1 MKNLFSR
8 REVFSIRKFSMGVA
22 SVMIA
27 ASLMVPSQANVQL
40 LKAKENIEVQA
51 NKDIN
56 IRVLERDGGAVIELG
71 ATKDLTDVDV
81 NVMLN
86 GNRVVAYHIASIKAG
101 QKIEK
106 KVTKEQL
113 ETIKKLISNGQKT
126 LPNTAIVEKSVSQ
139 TINIAGNSLR
149 VDVKYHVEDNS
160 VPEVKQ
166 EKKEVKPTPE
176 VKPEQPKPE
185 IKPEQPKPEVQPEKP
200 VETPSTPKPEVKP
213 EQPKPEVKPEQ
224 PKPEVKPEQLKP
236 EEKPEQPKPELKPE
250 QPKPELKPEQP
261 KPEVKPEQSKPEV
274 KPEQPKPEVRPEQ
287 PKPEVKPEQPKSE
300 VKPEQPKPEV
310 KPEQP
315 KPEVKPEQPKPEV
328 KPEQPKPE
336 VKPEQPKPEVKPE
349 QPNKQN
355 KPEEKEENKVVKFED
370 ANLKRILL
378 KKLKDYKGVDEE
390 DDGLAG
396 EYNIKI
402 KDKNYRKDKNDT
414 EIYEK
419 DMEQL
424 ESFAIRGFD
433 EETFESF
440 VGDQQIKSIVG
451 LEKAVNL
458 KQLTISGNPDDSRGA
473 LRNISPL
480 RGLKNL
486 ELLRLSHNDIIDI
499 SPIEG
504 LTNLKHLFLSHNQI
518 KNIDAVKNL
527 TNLESL
533 DFARN
538 IGEERISDISAI
550 ANLTKLKLLGLS
562 DANIPDISVLKNLVN
577 LETFMANDSKIEN
590 ISVLNNAKNLK
601 ILYLDKNKITDVSVV
616 KDLVELTE
624 LYLRNNNI
632 SEIDFS
638 KLTKLSDVNV
648 EGNKISDYS
657 SLEKLTSLKY
667 VNLSKQHVDLNREY
681 TLDSNSVEMDMPIIG
696 LKSHAKEGTIK
707 VTSDNDK
714 VKASYDEKTNKVIL
728 SVTDEVMK
736 EFANKK
742 LSVNLK
748 VLYVDKEDYKSEET
762 NIDVNNIKLNIK
774 EKIVEP
780 KKLVVDGIVVTNK
793 NKPVLTK
800 LTFAFINKKNE
811 NEVIQKDTNLGMI
824 GGVELTKDEVYTVTL
839 NDNKKY
845 QMDEIDV
852 VAREEE
858 GYTVLFNAKTN
869 EIIQNIEV
877 KEVKKEEIP
886 KENDIETLD
895 GITAKVIDST
905 GKAIKDAPFRLYEFD
920 GLIPNIVRQART
932 GEDGTLTLMS
942 NQLKPNKKY
951 ELRIEKRDTA
961 FNRENVIF
969 NTDDDGDIVS
979 IDNKIITADSTGI
992 IEFKEE
998 RKNDNEIK
1006 TVKTYYKVVDGNGNP
1021 VENVELSVNGIRT
1034 KITTLKNA
1042 RSNKDGIVELD
1053 VEAKVNGVDY
1063 IVNVSKNDQ
1072 FNWEFK
1078 PDSVNLN
1085 VSENGVI
1092 TYSDSEGKYTLTD
1105 YNGTKIPVF
1114 VVKRVDLNY
1123 LKTDLREKIKE
1134 AEAELEKTPNKE
1146 LTDIVNSAKEELA
1159 KSETLPIY
1167 VKGYIGNLTTA
1178 LEKIKKSRVDE
1189 KPLKKGTIPEML
1201 VRNGKTPEL
1210 NEVTVEF
1217 INKNNPKDKVVAT
1230 SENGMLSN
1238 VQLTVGEEYIIKVK
1252 GQGDE
1257 VLPNNLVLKEEEGE
1271 FIPYKVGTDEFYDS
1285 IDLDEL
1291 KKEEI
1296 IKEDLSKIRDEL
1308 EKLTNRE
1315 LRTEK
1320 GYVANEGNQ
1329 TANNAWINARTEAEK
1344 ILRNPNAT
1352 KEQLETAISNLTEK
1366 INDALVGSEKTKVKK
1381 LIVSSNK
1388 DNEDKLKLRA
1398 ELNRA
1403 KTIEEV
1409 NAVAEKV
1416 GGKVTPPRENN
1427 TETKPEG
1434 SNPGTASE
1442 KPGGNNPGTTSEK
1455 PGESNPGTTPEK
1467 PKTEDGNIVAVK
1479 EAIAQNKLPGK
1490 GGLLLLDVEVKNTD
1504 VNKVGLV
1511 AYRDGVKTDNVTIDK
1526 FLTES
1531 TNKVS
1536 YTITVPKNET
1546 DKEIKYKFVA
1556 TVDGVETNKYL
1567 EKTQDA
1573 FVEEAKISNYSLEN
1587 EVLQGGGEGRL
1598 VLKGNNLTTSNVKI
1612 RVFDAD
1618 SIEENTPLTN
1628 SIVYEKS
1635 NNNLVAKINFP
1646 ENNTNTSKSY
1656 KVKIYQNG
1664 KEVNI
1669 TTLEGRDRRDK
1680 PTFTVVGKGQ
1690 DSSKPVLSNL
1700 TITSYRTSGTGAV
1713 NDGVEKTETTVAS
1726 NQVSK
1731 KTEVHLYGANLNEV
1745 KTKVKI
1751 VDQNGVEWPIEGAES
1766 DLVKMV
1772 LAGKSGVNNGI
1783 LGNGTFQIAEIILP
1797 GNLKEN
1803 MKFTYTFAVDGTNF
1817 DTTHKVHA
1825 IVEKTGGQV
1834 DPAVKTITLKYQD
1847 ETGKKIAED
1856 KVLKA
1861 YSHFPV
1867 SVGKVDVAGYTFVKV
1882 KDISALNDR
1891 IGEKTEI
1898 TYVYKNSNSDS
1909 MTTEK
1914 PKVEDSNNGTQ
1925 PAVNEDVKKLKE
1937 QLQNLV
1943 AKDLR
1948 TESNY
1953 KMSGTGEEIA
1963 WLNLRK
1969 KANEV
1974 LSKADS
1980 DRNELEI
1987 RINKLSAA
1995 IKTLEE
2001 ANAQKNSNSTEV
2013 TPPNNNAA
2021 STTEELEKVRKEAK
2035 SMVLNSEFIQDKTKY
2050 FKRIKEATTVEVLKV
2065 LISEIDNLNNNGGK
2079 ETTEEEN
2086 IPESTDQLKSKLQKL
2101 VDNDLIK
2108 NEKFS
2113 QVTPELQSE
2122 YKKARALANK
2132 LLNNDASKEE
2142 LKEQI
2147 KVLETVIKKIV
2158 G

>member
-27 ASLMVPSQANVQL
+27 ASLMVSSQANVQL
-40 LKAKENIEVQA
+40 LKAKENIVVQA

-86 GNRVVAYHIASIKAG
+86 GNRVASYHIESIKAG

-126 LPNTAIVEKSVSQ
+126 LPNTAIVEKSISQ
-139 TINIAGNSLR
+139 IINIAGNSLR

-160 VPEVKQ
+160 VS
-166 EKKEVKPTPE
+166 EVKPKPE
-176 VKPEQPKPE
+176 VKPEQPKPAE
-185 IKPEQPKPEVQPEKP
+185 KPEQPKPEVKPEKP
-200 VETPSTPKPEVKP
+200 KPAEKL

-236 EEKPEQPKPELKPE
+236 
-250 QPKPELKPEQP
+250 
-261 KPEVKPEQSKPEV
+261 
-274 KPEQPKPEVRPEQ
+274 
-287 PKPEVKPEQPKSE
+287 E

-336 VKPEQPKPEVKPE
+336 VKPEQPKPVPGE
-349 QPNKQN
+349 QPGNTSEST
-355 KPEEKEENKVVKFED
+355 KPKGQENSDKDEEVIIND
-370 ANLKRILL
+370 PIL
-378 KKLKDYKGVDEE
+378 KKLINKNLSSERAD
-390 DDGLAG
+390 
-396 EYNIKI
+396 NQKI
-402 KDKNYRKDKNDT
+402 TKK
-414 EIYEK
+414 E
-419 DMEQL
+419 L
-424 ESFAIRGFD
+424 ESLKELSLKD
-433 EETFESF
+433 EKGKNILTTTSLKDTPEFKFIETH
-440 VGDQQIKSIVG
+440 GIKNLLG
-451 LEKAVNL
+451 LENAVNL
-458 KQLTISGNPDDSRGA
+458 EKLDLNENEISDLSPIAKLNKLTKLSLIRNRISD
-473 LRNISPL
+473 LHPL
-480 RGLKNL
+480 SELKNL
-486 ELLRLSHNDIIDI
+486 EYLDLYANKIEDI
-499 SPIEG
+499 SPLAK
-504 LTNLKHLFLSHNQI
+504 LTNLKHLDLHNNNDQTGDPVHPTISGGI
-518 KNIDAVKNL
+518 KDISVVKNL
-527 TNLESL
+527 TKLEMLSL
-533 DFARN
+533 GSN
-538 IGEERISDISAI
+538 NISDITPI
-550 ANLTKLKLLGLS
+550 
-562 DANIPDISVLKNLVN
+562 KNL
-577 LETFMANDSKIEN
+577 SN
-590 ISVLNNAKNLK
+590 I
-601 ILYLDKNKITDVSVV
+601 
-616 KDLVELTE
+616 KDLVLG
-624 LYLRNNNI
+624 
-632 SEIDFS
+632 
-638 KLTKLSDVNV
+638 
-648 EGNKISDYS
+648 GNHISDYS
-657 SLEKLTSLKY
+657 GLEQYIADRVAKQQEGEGSVSFAGQRINYDKTVDVSKSNVSIDSPFKGINELGEKLAKVFESDEP
-667 VNLSKQHVDLNREY
+667 VNLFSEVTTNVDGVSATYNPETSKFDFTFTEEFLNK
-681 TLDSNSVEMDMPIIG
+681 NQGKVVPI
-696 LKSHAKEGTIK
+696 
-707 VTSDNDK
+707 
-714 VKASYDEKTNKVIL
+714 
-728 SVTDEVMK
+728 
-736 EFANKK
+736 
-742 LSVNLK
+742 NLK
-748 VLYVDKEDYKSEET
+748 VGVGDYAWNVK
-762 NIDVNNIKLNIK
+762 NIKLNIK

-877 KEVKKEEIP
+877 KEVEKEETP

-979 IDNKIITADSTGI
+979 IDNKIITANSTGI

-1006 TVKTYYKVVDGNGNP
+1006 TVKSYYKVVDENGNP

-1123 LKTDLREKIKE
+1123 LKTDLRGKIKE

-1146 LTDIVNSAKEELA
+1146 LTDIVTSAKEELA

-1189 KPLKKGTIPEML
+1189 KPLKKGVIPEML

-1296 IKEDLSKIRDEL
+1296 TKEDLSKTRAEL

-1344 ILRNPNAT
+1344 VLKNSNAT

-1366 INDALVGSEKTKVKK
+1366 TNDALVGSGKTKVKK
-1381 LIVSSNK
+1381 LIVFSNK

-1427 TETKPEG
+1427 TETKQEG

-1442 KPGGNNPGTTSEK
+1442 KPE
-1455 PGESNPGTTPEK
+1455 ESKPGTTPEK
-1467 PKTEDGNIVAVK
+1467 LVTEDGNIVAVK

-1546 DKEIKYKFVA
+1546 SKEVIYKFVA

-1567 EKTQDA
+1567 EKIQDA

-1618 SIEENTPLTN
+1618 SIEENTTLTN
-1628 SIVYEKS
+1628 SVVYEKR
-1635 NNNLVAKINFP
+1635 NNNLVAKINFL

-1766 DLVKMV
+1766 DLIKMV

-1914 PKVEDSNNGTQ
+1914 PKVEDLNNGTQ
-1925 PAVNEDVKKLKE
+1925 PEVNEDVKKLKE

-1953 KMSGTGEEIA
+1953 KMSGTGEETA
-1963 WLNLRK
+1963 WLNSRK
-1969 KANEV
+1969 NAEKALAKIDVE
-1974 LSKADS
+1974 KI
-1980 DRNELEI
+1980 ELEL
-1987 RINKLSAA
+1987 RIKKLTNA
-1995 IKTLEE
+1995 IETLRV

-2013 TPPNNNAA
+2013 TPPNNNTA
-2021 STTEELEKVRKEAK
+2021 STIEELEKVRKEAK
-2035 SMVLNSEFIQDKTKY
+2035 SKVLNSEFIQDKNKY
-2050 FKRIKEATTVEVLKV
+2050 IKRIKEATTVEVLRV
-2065 LISEIDNLNNNGGK
+2065 LISEIDNLNNNEGK

-2086 IPESTDQLKSKLQKL
+2086 ILESTDQLKSKLQKL
-2101 VDNDLIK
+2101 VDNDLRK

-2113 QVTPELQSE
+2113 QVTPELQIE

-2132 LLNNDASKEE
+2132 LLNNDALKEE

-2147 KVLETVIKKIV
+2147 KVLETVIKKIT

>member
-1 MKNLFSR
+1 MKNIFGKK
-8 REVFSIRKFSMGVA
+8 EVFSIRKLSMGAA

-27 ASLMVPSQANVQL
+27 ASLLVSPQTNLHV
-40 LKAKENIEVQA
+40 LKAKENIEVQV
-51 NKDIN
+51 NKDIKVSIIEKN
-56 IRVLERDGGAVIELG
+56 GGAEVELT
-71 ATKDLTDVDV
+71 ATKDLTDVDI
-81 NVMLN
+81 NVILN
-86 GNRVVAYHIASIKAG
+86 GTRVTSYHIASIKAG
-101 QKIEK
+101 EKIQKE
-106 KVTKEQL
+106 VTKDQL
-113 ETIKKLISNGQKT
+113 EAIKHLIANGQKT
-126 LPNTAIVEKSVSQ
+126 LPNTAVVEKNVSQ
-139 TINIAGNSLR
+139 TINIAGNNLR
-149 VDVKYHVEDNS
+149 VDVKYHVEEELIS
-160 VPEVKQ
+160 
-166 EKKEVKPTPE
+166 
-176 VKPEQPKPE
+176 VKPEQPKP
-185 IKPEQPKPEVQPEKP
+185 
-200 VETPSTPKPEVKP
+200 
-213 EQPKPEVKPEQ
+213 
-224 PKPEVKPEQLKP
+224 
-236 EEKPEQPKPELKPE
+236 
-250 QPKPELKPEQP
+250 
-261 KPEVKPEQSKPEV
+261 
-274 KPEQPKPEVRPEQ
+274 
-287 PKPEVKPEQPKSE
+287 E

-349 QPNKQN
+349 QP
-355 KPEEKEENKVVKFED
+355 KPEVKPEQPKPEVKPEQPKPEKTNEQNEPGKKEENKVVKFED

-396 EYNIKI
+396 EFNIKI
-402 KDKNYRKDKNDT
+402 KDKSYRKDKNDT

-458 KQLTISGNPDDSRGA
+458 KQLTVSGNPDDSKGA
-473 LRNISPL
+473 LRDISPL
-480 RGLKNL
+480 KGLKNL

-562 DANIPDISVLKNLVN
+562 DANIPDISVLRNLVN
-577 LETFMANDSKIEN
+577 LETFMANDSRIED
-590 ISVLNNAKNLK
+590 ISVLKNAKNLK

-648 EGNKISDYS
+648 QGNKISDYS
-657 SLEKLTSLKY
+657 SLEKLTALKY
-667 VNLSKQHVDLNREY
+667 VNLSKQNVDLNREY
-681 TLDSNSVEMDMPIIG
+681 ILDSNSVEMDMPIVG

-714 VKASYDEKTNKVIL
+714 VKANYDEKTNKVTL
-728 SVTDEVMK
+728 SVTDDVMK

-762 NIDVNNIKLNIK
+762 NIDVNNIKLNVK
-774 EKIVEP
+774 S
-780 KKLVVDGIVVTNK
+780 
-793 NKPVLTK
+793 
-800 LTFAFINKKNE
+800 
-811 NEVIQKDTNLGMI
+811 
-824 GGVELTKDEVYTVTL
+824 
-839 NDNKKY
+839 
-845 QMDEIDV
+845 
-852 VAREEE
+852 VA
-858 GYTVLFNAKTN
+858 
-869 EIIQNIEV
+869 
-877 KEVKKEEIP
+877 
-886 KENDIETLD
+886 
-895 GITAKVIDST
+895 S
-905 GKAIKDAPFRLYEFD
+905 
-920 GLIPNIVRQART
+920 
-932 GEDGTLTLMS
+932 
-942 NQLKPNKKY
+942 
-951 ELRIEKRDTA
+951 
-961 FNRENVIF
+961 
-969 NTDDDGDIVS
+969 
-979 IDNKIITADSTGI
+979 
-992 IEFKEE
+992 
-998 RKNDNEIK
+998 
-1006 TVKTYYKVVDGNGNP
+1006 
-1021 VENVELSVNGIRT
+1021 
-1034 KITTLKNA
+1034 
-1042 RSNKDGIVELD
+1042 SNKSL
-1053 VEAKVNGVDY
+1053 
-1063 IVNVSKNDQ
+1063 
-1072 FNWEFK
+1072 
-1078 PDSVNLN
+1078 
-1085 VSENGVI
+1085 
-1092 TYSDSEGKYTLTD
+1092 
-1105 YNGTKIPVF
+1105 
-1114 VVKRVDLNY
+1114 
-1123 LKTDLREKIKE
+1123 
-1134 AEAELEKTPNKE
+1134 
-1146 LTDIVNSAKEELA
+1146 
-1159 KSETLPIY
+1159 
-1167 VKGYIGNLTTA
+1167 
-1178 LEKIKKSRVDE
+1178 
-1189 KPLKKGTIPEML
+1189 
-1201 VRNGKTPEL
+1201 
-1210 NEVTVEF
+1210 
-1217 INKNNPKDKVVAT
+1217 
-1230 SENGMLSN
+1230 
-1238 VQLTVGEEYIIKVK
+1238 
-1252 GQGDE
+1252 
-1257 VLPNNLVLKEEEGE
+1257 
-1271 FIPYKVGTDEFYDS
+1271 
-1285 IDLDEL
+1285 
-1291 KKEEI
+1291 
-1296 IKEDLSKIRDEL
+1296 RDEL
-1308 EKLTNRE
+1308 EKLTSRE

-1320 GYVANEGNQ
+1320 GYIANEGNQ
-1329 TANNAWINARTEAEK
+1329 PANNAWIDARTEAEK
-1344 ILRNPNAT
+1344 VLKNPNAT
-1352 KEQLETAISNLTEK
+1352 KEQLKAAISNLTEK
-1366 INDALVGSEKTKVKK
+1366 TKATIVGSEKTKVKK

-1409 NAVAEKV
+1409 RAITEKV
-1416 GGKVTPPRENN
+1416 GGKVTPPSGNN
-1427 TETKPEG
+1427 TETKPEK
-1434 SNPGTASE
+1434 T
-1442 KPGGNNPGTTSEK
+1442 
-1455 PGESNPGTTPEK
+1455 GESNTVKTPEK
-1467 PKTEDGNIVAVK
+1467 PKTEDGNIVAIK
-1479 EAIAQNKLPGK
+1479 EAIVTKNLSGK
-1490 GGLLLLDVEVKNTD
+1490 GGLLLFDVEVKNTD

-1511 AYRDGVKTDNVTIDK
+1511 AYRDGVKIENVTIDK

-1546 DKEIKYKFVA
+1546 DKDVKYKFVA
-1556 TVDGVETNKYL
+1556 PVDGAETNKYL
-1567 EKTQDA
+1567 EKTQEA

-1587 EVLQGGGEGRL
+1587 EVLQGGGEGSL
-1598 VLKGNNLTTSNVKI
+1598 VLKGSNLTTSNVKI
-1612 RVFDAD
+1612 RVFNAD

-1628 SIVYEKS
+1628 SVVYEKR
-1635 NNNLVAKINFP
+1635 NNDLVAKINFP
-1646 ENNTNTSKSY
+1646 ENNTNISKSY

-1690 DSSKPVLSNL
+1690 DTSKPVLSNL

-1766 DLVKMV
+1766 DLIKMV

-1834 DPAVKTITLKYQD
+1834 DLVVKTITLKYQD

-1856 KVLKA
+1856 RVLKA

-1867 SVGKVDVAGYTFVKV
+1867 SVGKADLTGYTFVKV
-1882 KDISALNDR
+1882 KDISVLNDR

-1898 TYVYKNSNSDS
+1898 TYVYKNSNGDS

-1914 PKVEDSNNGTQ
+1914 PKVQDSNNGTQ
-1925 PAVNEDVKKLKE
+1925 PEVNEDVKKLKE

-1953 KMSGTGEEIA
+1953 KMQGTGEETA
-1963 WLNLRK
+1963 WLNSRK
-1969 KANEV
+1969 NAEKTLTKVDVE
-1974 LSKADS
+1974 KT
-1980 DRNELEI
+1980 ELEL
-1987 RINKLSAA
+1987 RIKKLTNA
-1995 IKTLEE
+1995 IETLKV
-2001 ANAQKNSNSTEV
+2001 ANAQKNSNSPEV
-2013 TPPNNNAA
+2013 IPPNNNAA
-2021 STTEELEKVRKEAK
+2021 STTEELKLAKEEAK
-2035 SMVLNSEFIQDKTKY
+2035 SKVLNSEFIQDKTKY
-2050 FKRIKEATTVEVLKV
+2050 FKRIKEATTVEVLKA
-2065 LISEIDNLNNNGGK
+2065 LISEIDKLNSNEGK
-2079 ETTEEEN
+2079 ESTVEEN
-2086 IPESTDQLKSKLQKL
+2086 ITESAEQLKAKLQTL
-2101 VDNDLIK
+2101 VDNNLLR
-2108 NEKFS
+2108 NEKYAQAS
-2113 QVTPELQSE
+2113 PDLKKE
-2122 YKKARALANK
+2122 YRQARALATK
-2132 LLNNDASKEE
+2132 LLNEDATKEQ

-2147 KVLETVIKKIV
+2147 TVLETVTKKIL

>member
-1 MKNLFSR
+1 MKNIFGKK
-8 REVFSIRKFSMGVA
+8 EVFSIRKLSMGAA

-27 ASLMVPSQANVQL
+27 ASLLVSPQTNLHV
-40 LKAKENIEVQA
+40 LKAKENIEVQV
-51 NKDIN
+51 NKEIKVSIIEKN
-56 IRVLERDGGAVIELG
+56 GGAEVELT
-71 ATKDLTDVDV
+71 ATKDLTDVDI

-86 GNRVVAYHIASIKAG
+86 GTRVTSYHIASIKAG
-101 QKIEK
+101 EKIQKE
-106 KVTKEQL
+106 VTKDQL
-113 ETIKKLISNGQKT
+113 EAIKQLIANGQKT
-126 LPNTAIVEKSVSQ
+126 LPNTAVVEKNVSQ
-139 TINIAGNSLR
+139 TINIAGNNLR
-149 VDVKYHVEDNS
+149 VDVKYHVEEELIS
-160 VPEVKQ
+160 
-166 EKKEVKPTPE
+166 
-176 VKPEQPKPE
+176 
-185 IKPEQPKPEVQPEKP
+185 
-200 VETPSTPKPEVKP
+200 VKP

-224 PKPEVKPEQLKP
+224 PKPGVKPGQPEVKPG
-236 EEKPEQPKPELKPE
+236 QPKPEE
-250 QPKPELKPEQP
+250 
-261 KPEVKPEQSKPEV
+261 
-274 KPEQPKPEVRPEQ
+274 
-287 PKPEVKPEQPKSE
+287 
-300 VKPEQPKPEV
+300 KPEQPKPEV

-336 VKPEQPKPEVKPE
+336 VKPEQPKPEQPKPE
-349 QPNKQN
+349 KTNEQN
-355 KPEEKEENKVVKFED
+355 EPGKKEENKVVKFED

-396 EYNIKI
+396 EFNIKI
-402 KDKNYRKDKNDT
+402 KDKSYRKDKNDT

-473 LRNISPL
+473 LRDISPL

-499 SPIEG
+499 SPVEG

-562 DANIPDISVLKNLVN
+562 DANIPDISVLRNLVN
-577 LETFMANDSKIEN
+577 LETFMANDSRIED
-590 ISVLNNAKNLK
+590 ISVLKNARNLK

-648 EGNKISDYS
+648 QGNKISDYS
-657 SLEKLTSLKY
+657 SLEKLTALKY
-667 VNLSKQHVDLNREY
+667 VNLSKQNVDLNREY
-681 TLDSNSVEMDMPIIG
+681 ILDSNSVEMDMPIVG

-714 VKASYDEKTNKVIL
+714 VKANYDEKTNKVTL
-728 SVTDEVMK
+728 SVTDDVMK

-762 NIDVNNIKLNIK
+762 DIDVNNIKLNVK
-774 EKIVEP
+774 S
-780 KKLVVDGIVVTNK
+780 
-793 NKPVLTK
+793 
-800 LTFAFINKKNE
+800 
-811 NEVIQKDTNLGMI
+811 
-824 GGVELTKDEVYTVTL
+824 
-839 NDNKKY
+839 
-845 QMDEIDV
+845 
-852 VAREEE
+852 VA
-858 GYTVLFNAKTN
+858 
-869 EIIQNIEV
+869 
-877 KEVKKEEIP
+877 
-886 KENDIETLD
+886 
-895 GITAKVIDST
+895 S
-905 GKAIKDAPFRLYEFD
+905 
-920 GLIPNIVRQART
+920 
-932 GEDGTLTLMS
+932 
-942 NQLKPNKKY
+942 
-951 ELRIEKRDTA
+951 
-961 FNRENVIF
+961 
-969 NTDDDGDIVS
+969 
-979 IDNKIITADSTGI
+979 
-992 IEFKEE
+992 
-998 RKNDNEIK
+998 
-1006 TVKTYYKVVDGNGNP
+1006 
-1021 VENVELSVNGIRT
+1021 
-1034 KITTLKNA
+1034 
-1042 RSNKDGIVELD
+1042 SNKSL
-1053 VEAKVNGVDY
+1053 
-1063 IVNVSKNDQ
+1063 
-1072 FNWEFK
+1072 
-1078 PDSVNLN
+1078 
-1085 VSENGVI
+1085 
-1092 TYSDSEGKYTLTD
+1092 
-1105 YNGTKIPVF
+1105 
-1114 VVKRVDLNY
+1114 
-1123 LKTDLREKIKE
+1123 
-1134 AEAELEKTPNKE
+1134 
-1146 LTDIVNSAKEELA
+1146 
-1159 KSETLPIY
+1159 
-1167 VKGYIGNLTTA
+1167 
-1178 LEKIKKSRVDE
+1178 
-1189 KPLKKGTIPEML
+1189 
-1201 VRNGKTPEL
+1201 
-1210 NEVTVEF
+1210 
-1217 INKNNPKDKVVAT
+1217 
-1230 SENGMLSN
+1230 
-1238 VQLTVGEEYIIKVK
+1238 
-1252 GQGDE
+1252 
-1257 VLPNNLVLKEEEGE
+1257 
-1271 FIPYKVGTDEFYDS
+1271 
-1285 IDLDEL
+1285 
-1291 KKEEI
+1291 
-1296 IKEDLSKIRDEL
+1296 RDEL
-1308 EKLTNRE
+1308 EKLTSRE

-1320 GYVANEGNQ
+1320 GYIANEGNQ
-1329 TANNAWINARTEAEK
+1329 PANNAWIDARTEAEK
-1344 ILRNPNAT
+1344 VLKNPNAT
-1352 KEQLETAISNLTEK
+1352 KEQLKAAISNLTEK
-1366 INDALVGSEKTKVKK
+1366 TKATIVGSEKTKVKK

-1409 NAVAEKV
+1409 RAIAEKV
-1416 GGKVTPPRENN
+1416 GGKVTPPSENN
-1427 TETKPEG
+1427 TETKPDKPEE
-1434 SNPGTASE
+1434 SNLGTAL
-1442 KPGGNNPGTTSEK
+1442 EK

-1467 PKTEDGNIVAVK
+1467 PKTEDGNIVAIK
-1479 EAIAQNKLPGK
+1479 EAIVQNKLPGK
-1490 GGLLLLDVEVKNTD
+1490 GGLLLLDVEVKNAD

-1511 AYRDGVKTDNVTIDK
+1511 AYRDGKKVDNVTIDK

-1536 YTITVPKNET
+1536 YTITVPKNES
-1546 DKEIKYKFVA
+1546 DKVAKYKFVA
-1556 TVDGVETNKYL
+1556 AIDGIETDKSI
-1567 EKTQDA
+1567 EKTQEA

-1587 EVLQGGGEGRL
+1587 EVLQGGGEGSL
-1598 VLKGNNLTTSNVKI
+1598 VLKGSNLTTSNVKI
-1612 RVFDAD
+1612 RVFNAD

-1628 SIVYEKS
+1628 SVVYEKR
-1635 NNNLVAKINFP
+1635 NNDLVAKINFP
-1646 ENNTNTSKSY
+1646 ENNTNISKSY

-1690 DSSKPVLSNL
+1690 DTSKPVLSNL

-1766 DLVKMV
+1766 DLIKMV

-1834 DPAVKTITLKYQD
+1834 DLVVKTITLKYQD

-1867 SVGKVDVAGYTFVKV
+1867 SVGKADLTGYTFVKV
-1882 KDISALNDR
+1882 KDISVLNDR

-1898 TYVYKNSNSDS
+1898 TYVYKNSNGDS

-1914 PKVEDSNNGTQ
+1914 PKVQDSNNGTQ
-1925 PAVNEDVKKLKE
+1925 PEVNEDVKKLKE

-1953 KMSGTGEEIA
+1953 KMQGTGEETA
-1963 WLNLRK
+1963 WLNSRK
-1969 KANEV
+1969 NAEKTLTKVDVE
-1974 LSKADS
+1974 KT
-1980 DRNELEI
+1980 ELEL
-1987 RINKLSAA
+1987 RIKKLTNA
-1995 IKTLEE
+1995 IETLKV
-2001 ANAQKNSNSTEV
+2001 ANAQKNSNSPEV
-2013 TPPNNNAA
+2013 IPPNNNAA
-2021 STTEELEKVRKEAK
+2021 STTEELKLAKEEAK
-2035 SMVLNSEFIQDKTKY
+2035 SKVLNSEFIQDKTKY
-2050 FKRIKEATTVEVLKV
+2050 FKRIKEATTVEVLKA
-2065 LISEIDNLNNNGGK
+2065 LISEIDKLNSNEGK
-2079 ETTEEEN
+2079 ESTVEEN
-2086 IPESTDQLKSKLQKL
+2086 ITESAEQLKAKLQTL
-2101 VDNDLIK
+2101 VDNNLLR
-2108 NEKFS
+2108 NEKYAQAS
-2113 QVTPELQSE
+2113 PDLKKE
-2122 YKKARALANK
+2122 YRQARALATK
-2132 LLNNDASKEE
+2132 LLNEDATKEQ

-2147 KVLETVIKKIV
+2147 TVLETVTKKIL

>member
-1 MKNLFSR
+1 MKNIFGKK
-8 REVFSIRKFSMGVA
+8 EVFSIRKLSMGAA

-27 ASLMVPSQANVQL
+27 ASLLVSTQTNLHV
-40 LKAKENIEVQA
+40 LKAKENIEVQV
-51 NKDIN
+51 NKEIKVSIIEKN
-56 IRVLERDGGAVIELG
+56 GGAEVELT
-71 ATKDLTDVDV
+71 ATKDLIDVDI

-86 GNRVVAYHIASIKAG
+86 GTRVTSYHIASIKAG
-101 QKIEK
+101 EKIQKE
-106 KVTKEQL
+106 VTKDQL
-113 ETIKKLISNGQKT
+113 EAIKQLIANGQKT
-126 LPNTAIVEKSVSQ
+126 LPNTAVVEKNVSQ
-139 TINIAGNSLR
+139 TINIAGNNLR
-149 VDVKYHVEDNS
+149 VDVKYHVEEELIS
-160 VPEVKQ
+160 
-166 EKKEVKPTPE
+166 VKPEQPKPE
-176 VKPEQPKPE
+176 VKPEQPKPGVKPGQPEVKPEQPKPEEKPGHPEVTPNKPE
-185 IKPEQPKPEVQPEKP
+185 IKPEQPKPEEKP
-200 VETPSTPKPEVKP
+200 EQPKPEEKPEQPKPEEKPGHPEVTPNKPEVKP

-224 PKPEVKPEQLKP
+224 PKPEKTNE
-236 EEKPEQPKPELKPE
+236 
-250 QPKPELKPEQP
+250 
-261 KPEVKPEQSKPEV
+261 
-274 KPEQPKPEVRPEQ
+274 
-287 PKPEVKPEQPKSE
+287 
-300 VKPEQPKPEV
+300 
-310 KPEQP
+310 
-315 KPEVKPEQPKPEV
+315 
-328 KPEQPKPE
+328 
-336 VKPEQPKPEVKPE
+336 
-349 QPNKQN
+349 QN
-355 KPEEKEENKVVKFED
+355 KPEKKEENKVVKFED

-396 EYNIKI
+396 EFNIKI
-402 KDKNYRKDKNDT
+402 KDKSYRKDKNDT

-458 KQLTISGNPDDSRGA
+458 KQLTISGNPDDSKGA
-473 LRNISPL
+473 LRDISPL
-480 RGLKNL
+480 KGLKNL

-499 SPIEG
+499 SPVEG

-577 LETFMANDSKIEN
+577 LETFMANDSKIED
-590 ISVLNNAKNLK
+590 ISVLKNARNLK

-648 EGNKISDYS
+648 QGNKISDYS
-657 SLEKLTSLKY
+657 SLEKLTALKY
-667 VNLSKQHVDLNREY
+667 VNLSKQNVDLNREY
-681 TLDSNSVEMDMPIIG
+681 ILDSNSVEMDMPIVG

-714 VKASYDEKTNKVIL
+714 VKANYDEKTNKVTL
-728 SVTDEVMK
+728 SVTDDVMK

-762 NIDVNNIKLNIK
+762 DIDVNNIKLNVK
-774 EKIVEP
+774 S
-780 KKLVVDGIVVTNK
+780 
-793 NKPVLTK
+793 
-800 LTFAFINKKNE
+800 
-811 NEVIQKDTNLGMI
+811 
-824 GGVELTKDEVYTVTL
+824 
-839 NDNKKY
+839 
-845 QMDEIDV
+845 
-852 VAREEE
+852 VA
-858 GYTVLFNAKTN
+858 
-869 EIIQNIEV
+869 
-877 KEVKKEEIP
+877 
-886 KENDIETLD
+886 
-895 GITAKVIDST
+895 S
-905 GKAIKDAPFRLYEFD
+905 
-920 GLIPNIVRQART
+920 
-932 GEDGTLTLMS
+932 
-942 NQLKPNKKY
+942 
-951 ELRIEKRDTA
+951 
-961 FNRENVIF
+961 
-969 NTDDDGDIVS
+969 
-979 IDNKIITADSTGI
+979 
-992 IEFKEE
+992 
-998 RKNDNEIK
+998 
-1006 TVKTYYKVVDGNGNP
+1006 
-1021 VENVELSVNGIRT
+1021 
-1034 KITTLKNA
+1034 
-1042 RSNKDGIVELD
+1042 SNKSL
-1053 VEAKVNGVDY
+1053 
-1063 IVNVSKNDQ
+1063 
-1072 FNWEFK
+1072 
-1078 PDSVNLN
+1078 
-1085 VSENGVI
+1085 
-1092 TYSDSEGKYTLTD
+1092 
-1105 YNGTKIPVF
+1105 
-1114 VVKRVDLNY
+1114 
-1123 LKTDLREKIKE
+1123 
-1134 AEAELEKTPNKE
+1134 
-1146 LTDIVNSAKEELA
+1146 
-1159 KSETLPIY
+1159 
-1167 VKGYIGNLTTA
+1167 
-1178 LEKIKKSRVDE
+1178 
-1189 KPLKKGTIPEML
+1189 
-1201 VRNGKTPEL
+1201 
-1210 NEVTVEF
+1210 
-1217 INKNNPKDKVVAT
+1217 
-1230 SENGMLSN
+1230 
-1238 VQLTVGEEYIIKVK
+1238 
-1252 GQGDE
+1252 
-1257 VLPNNLVLKEEEGE
+1257 
-1271 FIPYKVGTDEFYDS
+1271 
-1285 IDLDEL
+1285 
-1291 KKEEI
+1291 
-1296 IKEDLSKIRDEL
+1296 RDEL
-1308 EKLTNRE
+1308 EKLTSRE

-1320 GYVANEGNQ
+1320 GYIANEGNQ
-1329 TANNAWINARTEAEK
+1329 PANNAWIDARTEAEK
-1344 ILRNPNAT
+1344 VLKNPNAT
-1352 KEQLETAISNLTEK
+1352 KEQLKAAISNLTEK
-1366 INDALVGSEKTKVKK
+1366 TKATIVGSEKTKVKK

-1409 NAVAEKV
+1409 RAIAEKV
-1416 GGKVTPPRENN
+1416 GGKVTPPSENN
-1427 TETKPEG
+1427 TETKPDKPEG
-1434 SNPGTASE
+1434 SNLGTAL
-1442 KPGGNNPGTTSEK
+1442 EK

-1467 PKTEDGNIVAVK
+1467 PKTEDGNIVAIK
-1479 EAIAQNKLPGK
+1479 EAIVTKNLSGK
-1490 GGLLLLDVEVKNTD
+1490 GGLLLFDVEVKNTD

-1511 AYRDGVKTDNVTIDK
+1511 AYRDGVKTENVTIDK

-1546 DKEIKYKFVA
+1546 DKEVKYKFVA

-1567 EKTQDA
+1567 EKTQEA

-1587 EVLQGGGEGRL
+1587 EVLQGGGEGSL
-1598 VLKGNNLTTSNVKI
+1598 VLKGSNLTTSNVKI
-1612 RVFDAD
+1612 RVFNAD

-1628 SIVYEKS
+1628 SVVYEKR
-1635 NNNLVAKINFP
+1635 NNDLVAKINFP
-1646 ENNTNTSKSY
+1646 ENNTNISKSY

-1690 DSSKPVLSNL
+1690 DISKPVLSNL

-1766 DLVKMV
+1766 DLIKMV

-1797 GNLKEN
+1797 GNLREN

-1834 DPAVKTITLKYQD
+1834 DLVVKTITLKYQD

-1867 SVGKVDVAGYTFVKV
+1867 SVGKADLTGYTFVKV
-1882 KDISALNDR
+1882 KDISVLNDR

-1898 TYVYKNSNSDS
+1898 TYVYKNSNGDS

-1914 PKVEDSNNGTQ
+1914 PKVQDSNNGTQ
-1925 PAVNEDVKKLKE
+1925 PEVNEDVKKLKE

-1953 KMSGTGEEIA
+1953 KMQGTGEETA
-1963 WLNLRK
+1963 WLNSRK
-1969 KANEV
+1969 NAEKTLTKVDVE
-1974 LSKADS
+1974 KT
-1980 DRNELEI
+1980 ELEL
-1987 RINKLSAA
+1987 RIKKLTNA
-1995 IKTLEE
+1995 IETLKV
-2001 ANAQKNSNSTEV
+2001 ANAQKNSNSPEV
-2013 TPPNNNAA
+2013 IPPNNN
-2021 STTEELEKVRKEAK
+2021 STSMTEELEEVKKEAK
-2035 SMVLNSEFIQDKTKY
+2035 SKVLNSEFIQDKTKY
-2050 FKRIKEATTVEVLKV
+2050 FKRIKEATTVEILKA
-2065 LISEIDNLNNNGGK
+2065 LISEIDNLNNKEGK
-2079 ETTEEEN
+2079 ETTQEGN
-2086 IPESTDQLKSKLQKL
+2086 ITESAEQLKAKLQTL
-2101 VDNDLIK
+2101 VDNNLLR
-2108 NEKFS
+2108 NEKYAQAS
-2113 QVTPELQSE
+2113 QDLKKE
-2122 YKKARALANK
+2122 YRQARALATK
-2132 LLNNDASKEE
+2132 LLNEDATKEQ

-2147 KVLETVIKKIV
+2147 TVLETVTKKIL

>member
-1 MKNLFSR
+1 MKNIFGKK
-8 REVFSIRKFSMGVA
+8 EVFSIRKLSMGAA

-27 ASLMVPSQANVQL
+27 SSLLVSPQTNLHV
-40 LKAKENIEVQA
+40 LKAKENIEVQV
-51 NKDIN
+51 NKEIKVSIIEKN
-56 IRVLERDGGAVIELG
+56 GGAEVELT
-71 ATKDLTDVDV
+71 ATKDLIDVDI

-86 GNRVVAYHIASIKAG
+86 GTRVTSYHIASIKAG
-101 QKIEK
+101 EKIQKE
-106 KVTKEQL
+106 VTKDQL
-113 ETIKKLISNGQKT
+113 EAIKQLIANGKKT
-126 LPNTAIVEKSVSQ
+126 LPNTAVVEKNVSQ
-139 TINIAGNSLR
+139 AINIDGNNLR
-149 VDVKYHVEDNS
+149 VDVKYHVE
-160 VPEVKQ
+160 
-166 EKKEVKPTPE
+166 
-176 VKPEQPKPE
+176 
-185 IKPEQPKPEVQPEKP
+185 
-200 VETPSTPKPEVKP
+200 
-213 EQPKPEVKPEQ
+213 
-224 PKPEVKPEQLKP
+224 
-236 EEKPEQPKPELKPE
+236 EELI
-250 QPKPELKPEQP
+250 
-261 KPEVKPEQSKPEV
+261 S
-274 KPEQPKPEVRPEQ
+274 
-287 PKPEVKPEQPKSE
+287 

-315 KPEVKPEQPKPEV
+315 KPEVKPEQPKPE
-328 KPEQPKPE
+328 KTNEQNEPGK
-336 VKPEQPKPEVKPE
+336 
-349 QPNKQN
+349 
-355 KPEEKEENKVVKFED
+355 KEENKVVKFED

-396 EYNIKI
+396 EFNIKI
-402 KDKNYRKDKNDT
+402 KDKSYRKDKNDT

-473 LRNISPL
+473 LRDISPL

-499 SPIEG
+499 SPVEG

-562 DANIPDISVLKNLVN
+562 DTNIPDISVLRNLVN
-577 LETFMANDSKIEN
+577 LETFMANDSRIED
-590 ISVLNNAKNLK
+590 ISVLKNAKNLK

-648 EGNKISDYS
+648 QGNKISDYS
-657 SLEKLTSLKY
+657 SLEKLTALKY
-667 VNLSKQHVDLNREY
+667 VNLSKQNVDLNREY
-681 TLDSNSVEMDMPIIG
+681 TLDSNSVEMDMPIVG

-714 VKASYDEKTNKVIL
+714 VKANYDEKTNKVTL
-728 SVTDEVMK
+728 SVTDDVMK

-762 NIDVNNIKLNIK
+762 NIDVNNIKLNVK
-774 EKIVEP
+774 S
-780 KKLVVDGIVVTNK
+780 
-793 NKPVLTK
+793 
-800 LTFAFINKKNE
+800 
-811 NEVIQKDTNLGMI
+811 
-824 GGVELTKDEVYTVTL
+824 
-839 NDNKKY
+839 
-845 QMDEIDV
+845 
-852 VAREEE
+852 VA
-858 GYTVLFNAKTN
+858 
-869 EIIQNIEV
+869 
-877 KEVKKEEIP
+877 
-886 KENDIETLD
+886 
-895 GITAKVIDST
+895 S
-905 GKAIKDAPFRLYEFD
+905 
-920 GLIPNIVRQART
+920 
-932 GEDGTLTLMS
+932 
-942 NQLKPNKKY
+942 
-951 ELRIEKRDTA
+951 
-961 FNRENVIF
+961 
-969 NTDDDGDIVS
+969 
-979 IDNKIITADSTGI
+979 
-992 IEFKEE
+992 
-998 RKNDNEIK
+998 
-1006 TVKTYYKVVDGNGNP
+1006 
-1021 VENVELSVNGIRT
+1021 
-1034 KITTLKNA
+1034 
-1042 RSNKDGIVELD
+1042 SNKSL
-1053 VEAKVNGVDY
+1053 
-1063 IVNVSKNDQ
+1063 
-1072 FNWEFK
+1072 
-1078 PDSVNLN
+1078 
-1085 VSENGVI
+1085 
-1092 TYSDSEGKYTLTD
+1092 
-1105 YNGTKIPVF
+1105 
-1114 VVKRVDLNY
+1114 
-1123 LKTDLREKIKE
+1123 
-1134 AEAELEKTPNKE
+1134 
-1146 LTDIVNSAKEELA
+1146 
-1159 KSETLPIY
+1159 
-1167 VKGYIGNLTTA
+1167 
-1178 LEKIKKSRVDE
+1178 
-1189 KPLKKGTIPEML
+1189 
-1201 VRNGKTPEL
+1201 
-1210 NEVTVEF
+1210 
-1217 INKNNPKDKVVAT
+1217 
-1230 SENGMLSN
+1230 
-1238 VQLTVGEEYIIKVK
+1238 
-1252 GQGDE
+1252 
-1257 VLPNNLVLKEEEGE
+1257 
-1271 FIPYKVGTDEFYDS
+1271 
-1285 IDLDEL
+1285 
-1291 KKEEI
+1291 
-1296 IKEDLSKIRDEL
+1296 RDEL
-1308 EKLTNRE
+1308 EKLTSRE

-1320 GYVANEGNQ
+1320 GYIANEGNQ
-1329 TANNAWINARTEAEK
+1329 PANNAWIDARTEAEK
-1344 ILRNPNAT
+1344 VLKNPNAT
-1352 KEQLETAISNLTEK
+1352 KEQLKAAISNLTEK
-1366 INDALVGSEKTKVKK
+1366 TKATIVGSEKTKVKK

-1409 NAVAEKV
+1409 RAIAEKV
-1416 GGKVTPPRENN
+1416 GGKVTPPSENN
-1427 TETKPEG
+1427 TETKPDKPEG
-1434 SNPGTASE
+1434 SNLGTAL
-1442 KPGGNNPGTTSEK
+1442 EK

-1467 PKTEDGNIVAVK
+1467 PKTEDGNIVTIK
-1479 EAIAQNKLPGK
+1479 EAIVTKNLSGK
-1490 GGLLLLDVEVKNTD
+1490 GGLLLFDVEVKNTD

-1511 AYRDGVKTDNVTIDK
+1511 AYRDGVKTEKVTIDK

-1546 DKEIKYKFVA
+1546 DKEVKYKFVA
-1556 TVDGVETNKYL
+1556 TVDGAETNKYL
-1567 EKTQDA
+1567 EKTQEA

-1587 EVLQGGGEGRL
+1587 EVLQGGGEGSL
-1598 VLKGNNLTTSNVKI
+1598 VLKGSNLTTSNVKI
-1612 RVFDAD
+1612 RVFNAD

-1628 SIVYEKS
+1628 SVVYEKR
-1635 NNNLVAKINFP
+1635 NNDLVAKINFP
-1646 ENNTNTSKSY
+1646 ENNTNISKSY

-1690 DSSKPVLSNL
+1690 DTSKPVLSNL

-1766 DLVKMV
+1766 DLIKMV

-1834 DPAVKTITLKYQD
+1834 DLVVKTITLKYQD

-1856 KVLKA
+1856 RVLKA

-1867 SVGKVDVAGYTFVKV
+1867 SVGKADLTGYTFVKV
-1882 KDISALNDR
+1882 KDISVLNDR

-1898 TYVYKNSNSDS
+1898 TYVYKNSNGDS

-1914 PKVEDSNNGTQ
+1914 PKVQDSNNGTQ
-1925 PAVNEDVKKLKE
+1925 PEVNEDVKKLKE

-1953 KMSGTGEEIA
+1953 KMQGTGEETA
-1963 WLNLRK
+1963 WLNSRK
-1969 KANEV
+1969 NAEKTLTKVDVE
-1974 LSKADS
+1974 KT
-1980 DRNELEI
+1980 ELEL
-1987 RINKLSAA
+1987 RIKKLTNA
-1995 IKTLEE
+1995 IETLKV
-2001 ANAQKNSNSTEV
+2001 ANAQKNSNSPEII
-2013 TPPNNNAA
+2013 PPNNN
-2021 STTEELEKVRKEAK
+2021 STSMTEELEEVKKEAK
-2035 SMVLNSEFIQDKTKY
+2035 SKVLNSEFIQDKTKY
-2050 FKRIKEATTVEVLKV
+2050 FERIKEATTVEVLKA
-2065 LISEIDNLNNNGGK
+2065 LISEIDKLNSNEGK
-2079 ETTEEEN
+2079 ESTVEEN
-2086 IPESTDQLKSKLQKL
+2086 ITESAEQLKAKLQTL
-2101 VDNDLIK
+2101 VDNNLLR
-2108 NEKFS
+2108 NEKYAQAS
-2113 QVTPELQSE
+2113 PDLKKE
-2122 YKKARALANK
+2122 YRQARALATK
-2132 LLNNDASKEE
+2132 LLNEDATKEQ

-2147 KVLETVIKKIV
+2147 TVLETVTKKIL

>member
-8 REVFSIRKFSMGVA
+8 KEVFSIRKFSMGIA

-27 ASLMVPSQANVQL
+27 SSLVVSSQANIQL

-51 NKDIN
+51 NKEIN
-56 IRVLERDGGAVIELG
+56 MRVLERDGGAVIELT
-71 ATKDLTDVDV
+71 ATKDLKDVDV

-86 GNRVVAYHIASIKAG
+86 GNRVASYHIASLKAG

-126 LPNTAIVEKSVSQ
+126 LPNTAIVERSVSQ

-160 VPEVKQ
+160 VL
-166 EKKEVKPTPE
+166 EVKP
-176 VKPEQPKPE
+176 
-185 IKPEQPKPEVQPEKP
+185 
-200 VETPSTPKPEVKP
+200 
-213 EQPKPEVKPEQ
+213 
-224 PKPEVKPEQLKP
+224 
-236 EEKPEQPKPELKPE
+236 
-250 QPKPELKPEQP
+250 
-261 KPEVKPEQSKPEV
+261 
-274 KPEQPKPEVRPEQ
+274 
-287 PKPEVKPEQPKSE
+287 E

-349 QPNKQN
+349 QP
-355 KPEEKEENKVVKFED
+355 KPEVKPEQPKPEVKPEQPKPEVKPAPEKPVEPKEEKPKPEVQPEKPVETPNTPKPEVKPAPE
-370 ANLKRILL
+370 KP
-378 KKLKDYKGVDEE
+378 VEE
-390 DDGLAG
+390 DDVETLDGITAKVTDTTGKILSNVPFRLYEYDGSIPNLVKQSKTG
-396 EYNIKI
+396 EDGTLTYMSNQLKPNKVYELRIENTDSTFNRESVVFQTDEDSDVVSIDNKKI
-402 KDKNYRKDKNDT
+402 T
-414 EIYEK
+414 P
-419 DMEQL
+419 
-424 ESFAIRGFD
+424 
-433 EETFESF
+433 ETT
-440 VGDQQIKSIVG
+440 G
-451 LEKAVNL
+451 
-458 KQLTISGNPDDSRGA
+458 
-473 LRNISPL
+473 
-480 RGLKNL
+480 
-486 ELLRLSHNDIIDI
+486 II
-499 SPIEG
+499 E
-504 LTNLKHLFLSHNQI
+504 F
-518 KNIDAVKNL
+518 
-527 TNLESL
+527 
-533 DFARN
+533 R
-538 IGEERISDISAI
+538 EER
-550 ANLTKLKLLGLS
+550 
-562 DANIPDISVLKNLVN
+562 KNVT
-577 LETFMANDSKIEN
+577 E
-590 ISVLNNAKNLK
+590 
-601 ILYLDKNKITDVSVV
+601 DK
-616 KDLVELTE
+616 
-624 LYLRNNNI
+624 
-632 SEIDFS
+632 
-638 KLTKLSDVNV
+638 
-648 EGNKISDYS
+648 
-657 SLEKLTSLKY
+657 
-667 VNLSKQHVDLNREY
+667 
-681 TLDSNSVEMDMPIIG
+681 
-696 LKSHAKEGTIK
+696 
-707 VTSDNDK
+707 
-714 VKASYDEKTNKVIL
+714 
-728 SVTDEVMK
+728 
-736 EFANKK
+736 
-742 LSVNLK
+742 
-748 VLYVDKEDYKSEET
+748 
-762 NIDVNNIKLNIK
+762 
-774 EKIVEP
+774 P
-780 KKLVVDGIVVTNK
+780 KKLEVDGIVVTNK

-824 GGVELTKDEVYTVTL
+824 SGVELTKDEVYTVTL
-839 NDNKKY
+839 NDNEKY

-877 KEVKKEEIP
+877 KEVEKEETP

-895 GITAKVIDST
+895 GITAKVIDSK

-979 IDNKIITADSTGI
+979 IDNKIITANSTGI

-1006 TVKTYYKVVDGNGNP
+1006 TVKSYYKVVDENGNP

-1063 IVNVSKNDQ
+1063 IVNISKNDQ

-1146 LTDIVNSAKEELA
+1146 LTDIVTSAKEELA

-1189 KPLKKGTIPEML
+1189 KPLKKGVIPEML

-1257 VLPNNLVLKEEEGE
+1257 VLSNNLVLKEEEGE

-1296 IKEDLSKIRDEL
+1296 TKEDLSKTRAEL

-1344 ILRNPNAT
+1344 VLKNPNAT

-1366 INDALVGSEKTKVKK
+1366 TNDALVGSEKTKVKK

-1442 KPGGNNPGTTSEK
+1442 KPE
-1455 PGESNPGTTPEK
+1455 ESKPGTTPEK
-1467 PKTEDGNIVAVK
+1467 LVTEDGNIVAVK

-1546 DKEIKYKFVA
+1546 SKEVIYKFVA

-1567 EKTQDA
+1567 EKTQEA

-1587 EVLQGGGEGRL
+1587 EVLQGGGEGSL

-1612 RVFDAD
+1612 RVFNAD
-1618 SIEENTPLTN
+1618 SIEENTTLTN
-1628 SIVYEKS
+1628 SVVYEKR
-1635 NNNLVAKINFP
+1635 NNDLVARINFP

-1669 TTLEGRDRRDK
+1669 TTLDGRDRRDK
-1680 PTFTVVGKGQ
+1680 PTFTVVGKNQ

-1713 NDGVEKTETTVAS
+1713 NDGIEKTETTVAS

-1766 DLVKMV
+1766 DLIKMV

-1914 PKVEDSNNGTQ
+1914 PKVEDLNNGTQ
-1925 PAVNEDVKKLKE
+1925 PEVNEDVKKLKE
-1937 QLQNLV
+1937 QLQDLV
-1943 AKDLR
+1943 ATDLR

-1953 KMSGTGEEIA
+1953 KMQGTGEETA
-1963 WLNLRK
+1963 WLNSRK

-1974 LSKADS
+1974 LSKADA
-1980 DRNELEI
+1980 DKNELEI

-2001 ANAQKNSNSTEV
+2001 ANAQKNSNSIEV
-2013 TPPNNNAA
+2013 NPPNNNVA

-2035 SMVLNSEFIQDKTKY
+2035 SKVLNSEFIQDKNKY
-2050 FKRIKEATTVEVLKV
+2050 IKRIKEATTVDVLKAM
-2065 LISEIDNLNNNGGK
+2065 ISEIDNLNNNEGK

-2086 IPESTDQLKSKLQKL
+2086 ILESTDQLKSKLQKL
-2101 VDNDLIK
+2101 VDNDLRK
-2108 NEKFS
+2108 NEQFS

-2147 KVLETVIKKIV
+2147 KVLETVIKKIT

>member
-1 MKNLFSR
+1 MKNIFGKK
-8 REVFSIRKFSMGVA
+8 EVFSIRKFSMGAV

-27 ASLMVPSQANVQL
+27 ASLLVTPQTELHV

-51 NKDIN
+51 NKDVN
-56 IRVLERDGGAVIELG
+56 ISIIERNGEAVIELT
-71 ATKDLTDVDV
+71 ATKDLTDIDV

-86 GNRVVAYHIASIKAG
+86 GNRVASYHIASLKAG
-101 QKIEK
+101 EKIEK
-106 KVTKEQL
+106 KVTKDQL
-113 ETIKKLISNGQKT
+113 EVIKKLIAIGQKT
-126 LPNTAIVEKSVSQ
+126 LPNTAVVEKNVSQ
-139 TINIAGNSLR
+139 TINIDGNNLR
-149 VDVKYHVEDNS
+149 VDVKYHVEEELIS
-160 VPEVKQ
+160 
-166 EKKEVKPTPE
+166 

-185 IKPEQPKPEVQPEKP
+185 Q
-200 VETPSTPKPEVKP
+200 SKPEVKP

-224 PKPEVKPEQLKP
+224 PKPEM
-236 EEKPEQPKPELKPE
+236 KPEQP
-250 QPKPELKPEQP
+250 
-261 KPEVKPEQSKPEV
+261 
-274 KPEQPKPEVRPEQ
+274 
-287 PKPEVKPEQPKSE
+287 
-300 VKPEQPKPEV
+300 KPEQPKPEV

-315 KPEVKPEQPKPEV
+315 KPEVKPEQPKPE
-328 KPEQPKPE
+328 KTNEQNEPGK
-336 VKPEQPKPEVKPE
+336 
-349 QPNKQN
+349 
-355 KPEEKEENKVVKFED
+355 KEENKVVKFED

-396 EYNIKI
+396 EFNIKI
-402 KDKNYRKDKNDT
+402 KDKSYRKDKNDT

-458 KQLTISGNPDDSRGA
+458 KQLTISGNPDDSKGA
-473 LRNISPL
+473 LRDISPL

-499 SPIEG
+499 SPVEG

-577 LETFMANDSKIEN
+577 LEIFMANDSKIED
-590 ISVLNNAKNLK
+590 ISVLKNAKNLK

-648 EGNKISDYS
+648 QGNKISDYS
-657 SLEKLTSLKY
+657 SLEKLTALKY
-667 VNLSKQHVDLNREY
+667 VNLSKQNVDLNREY
-681 TLDSNSVEMDMPIIG
+681 TLDSNSVEMDMPIVG

-714 VKASYDEKTNKVIL
+714 VKVSYDEKTNKVIL
-728 SVTDEVMK
+728 SVTDNVMK

-762 NIDVNNIKLNIK
+762 NIDVNNIKLNVK
-774 EKIVEP
+774 EKVSES
-780 KKLVVDGIVVTNK
+780 KKLGIDGIVVTNK
-793 NKPVLTK
+793 NKPVLPK

-824 GGVELTKDEVYTVTL
+824 SGVELTKDEVYTVTL
-839 NDNKKY
+839 NDNEKY

-852 VAREEE
+852 VARENEE

-877 KEVKKEEIP
+877 KEVE
-886 KENDIETLD
+886 KENIPEEDDAETLD
-895 GITAKVIDST
+895 GITAKVMDTT
-905 GKAIKDAPFRLYEFD
+905 GKILSNVPFRLYEYD
-920 GLIPNIVRQART
+920 GSIPNLIKQSKT

-942 NQLKPNKKY
+942 NQLRPNKKY
-951 ELRIEKRDTA
+951 ELRIEKRDSA

-1006 TVKTYYKVVDGNGNP
+1006 TVKSYYKVVDENGNP

-1053 VEAKVNGVDY
+1053 LEKKVNGVDY

-1092 TYSDSEGKYTLTD
+1092 TYSDANEKYTLTD

-1114 VVKRVDLNY
+1114 VVKKIDLNY
-1123 LKTDLREKIKE
+1123 LKTDLKEKIKE
-1134 AEAELEKTPNKE
+1134 AEVELGKAPSKE

-1159 KSETLPIY
+1159 KPETLPIY
-1167 VKGYIGNLTTA
+1167 VKGYIDNITTA
-1178 LEKIKKSRVDE
+1178 LNKIKESKIDKKTV
-1189 KPLKKGTIPEML
+1189 KKGEIPEIL
-1201 VRNGKTPEL
+1201 VRNGREPEL
-1210 NEVTVEF
+1210 REITFEFVNKQDSTDKVEVT
-1217 INKNNPKDKVVAT
+1217 
-1230 SENGMLSN
+1230 SSNGSLTN
-1238 VQLTVGEEYIIKVK
+1238 IELTVGAEYIIKVK
-1252 GQGDE
+1252 GKDNQ
-1257 VLPNNLVLKEEEGE
+1257 VLPGSLEIKEEDGN
-1271 FIPYKVGTDEFYDS
+1271 FVPYKVGTDEFYDT
-1285 IDLDEL
+1285 IDLSEL
-1291 KKEEI
+1291 KKKEAP
-1296 IKEDLSKIRDEL
+1296 KEDLSKIRGEL
-1308 EKLTNRE
+1308 EKLVSRE

-1329 TANNAWINARTEAEK
+1329 PANNAWIDAKIEAEK
-1344 ILRNPNAT
+1344 VLKNSNAT
-1352 KEQLETAISNLTEK
+1352 KEQLEAAISNLTEK
-1366 INDALVGSEKTKVKK
+1366 TNAAIVGSEKTKVKK

-1416 GGKVTPPRENN
+1416 GGKVTPPSGNN
-1427 TETKPEG
+1427 TETKPEKPEG
-1434 SNPGTASE
+1434 SNPGTA
-1442 KPGGNNPGTTSEK
+1442 SEK

-1467 PKTEDGNIVAVK
+1467 PKTEDGNIVAIK
-1479 EAIAQNKLPGK
+1479 EAIVTKNLQGK

-1511 AYRDGVKTDNVTIDK
+1511 AYRDGVKTENVTIDK

-1536 YTITVPKNET
+1536 YTITVPKNEINK
-1546 DKEIKYKFVA
+1546 DVKYKFVV
-1556 TVDGVETNKYL
+1556 TVDGAETNKYL
-1567 EKTQDA
+1567 EKTQET

-1587 EVLQGGGEGRL
+1587 EVLQGGGEGSL

-1612 RVFDAD
+1612 RVFNAD
-1618 SIEENTPLTN
+1618 SIEENTTLTN
-1628 SIVYEKS
+1628 NVVYEKR
-1635 NNNLVAKINFP
+1635 NNDLVARINFP

-1680 PTFTVVGKGQ
+1680 PTFTVVGKDQ
-1690 DSSKPVLSNL
+1690 DSTKPVLSNL

-1766 DLVKMV
+1766 DLIKMV

-1834 DPAVKTITLKYQD
+1834 DPVVKTITLKYQD

-1867 SVGKVDVAGYTFVKV
+1867 SVGKADLTGYTFVKL

-1898 TYVYKNSNSDS
+1898 TYVYKNSNGDS
-1909 MTTEK
+1909 MTAEK

-1925 PAVNEDVKKLKE
+1925 PVINEDVKKLKE

-1953 KMSGTGEEIA
+1953 RMQGTGEETA
-1963 WLNLRK
+1963 WLNSRNNAEK
-1969 KANEV
+1969 V
-1974 LSKADS
+1974 LSKTGADK
-1980 DRNELEI
+1980 NELEI

-2001 ANAQKNSNSTEV
+2001 ANTQKNSSSAEV
-2013 TPPNNNAA
+2013 TPSNNN
-2021 STTEELEKVRKEAK
+2021 STSMTEELEEVKKEAK
-2035 SMVLNSEFIQDKTKY
+2035 SRVLNSEFIQDKNKY
-2050 FKRIKEATTVEVLKV
+2050 IKRIKEATTVEALRA
-2065 LISEIDNLNNNGGK
+2065 LISEIDNLNNNEGK
-2079 ETTEEEN
+2079 ESATEEN
-2086 IPESTDQLKSKLQKL
+2086 IAESVEQLKSKLQKL
-2101 VDNDLIK
+2101 VDNDLRK

-2113 QVTPELQSE
+2113 QATSELQSE

-2132 LLNNDASKEE
+2132 LLNNNASKEE

-2147 KVLETVIKKIV
+2147 LKLETAAKKIL

>member
-1 MKNLFSR
+1 MKNIFGKK
-8 REVFSIRKFSMGVA
+8 EVFSIRKLSMGAA

-27 ASLMVPSQANVQL
+27 ASLLVSPQTNLHV
-40 LKAKENIEVQA
+40 LKAKENIEVQV
-51 NKDIN
+51 NKEIKVSIIEKN
-56 IRVLERDGGAVIELG
+56 GGAEVELT
-71 ATKDLTDVDV
+71 ATKDLTDVDI

-86 GNRVVAYHIASIKAG
+86 GTRVTSYHIASIKAG
-101 QKIEK
+101 EKIQKE
-106 KVTKEQL
+106 VTKDQL
-113 ETIKKLISNGQKT
+113 EAIKQLIANGKKT
-126 LPNTAIVEKSVSQ
+126 LPNTAVVEKNVSQ
-139 TINIAGNSLR
+139 AINIDGNNLR
-149 VDVKYHVEDNS
+149 VDVKYHVE
-160 VPEVKQ
+160 
-166 EKKEVKPTPE
+166 
-176 VKPEQPKPE
+176 
-185 IKPEQPKPEVQPEKP
+185 
-200 VETPSTPKPEVKP
+200 
-213 EQPKPEVKPEQ
+213 
-224 PKPEVKPEQLKP
+224 
-236 EEKPEQPKPELKPE
+236 EELI
-250 QPKPELKPEQP
+250 
-261 KPEVKPEQSKPEV
+261 S
-274 KPEQPKPEVRPEQ
+274 
-287 PKPEVKPEQPKSE
+287 

-349 QPNKQN
+349 QP
-355 KPEEKEENKVVKFED
+355 KPEQPKPEVKPEQPKPEVKPEQPKPEVKPEQPKSEVKPEQPKPEVKPEQPKPEKTNEQNEPGKKEENKVVKFED

-396 EYNIKI
+396 EFNIKI
-402 KDKNYRKDKNDT
+402 KDKSYRKDKNDT

-473 LRNISPL
+473 LRDISPL

-499 SPIEG
+499 SPVEG

-562 DANIPDISVLKNLVN
+562 DTNIPDISVLRNLVN
-577 LETFMANDSKIEN
+577 LETFMANDSRIED
-590 ISVLNNAKNLK
+590 ISVLKNAKNLK

-648 EGNKISDYS
+648 QGNKISDYS
-657 SLEKLTSLKY
+657 SLEKLTALKY
-667 VNLSKQHVDLNREY
+667 VNLSKQNVDLNREY
-681 TLDSNSVEMDMPIIG
+681 ILDSNSVEMDMPIVG

-714 VKASYDEKTNKVIL
+714 VKANYDEKTNKVTL
-728 SVTDEVMK
+728 SVTDDVMK

-762 NIDVNNIKLNIK
+762 NIDVNNIKLNVK
-774 EKIVEP
+774 S
-780 KKLVVDGIVVTNK
+780 
-793 NKPVLTK
+793 
-800 LTFAFINKKNE
+800 
-811 NEVIQKDTNLGMI
+811 
-824 GGVELTKDEVYTVTL
+824 
-839 NDNKKY
+839 
-845 QMDEIDV
+845 
-852 VAREEE
+852 VA
-858 GYTVLFNAKTN
+858 
-869 EIIQNIEV
+869 
-877 KEVKKEEIP
+877 
-886 KENDIETLD
+886 
-895 GITAKVIDST
+895 S
-905 GKAIKDAPFRLYEFD
+905 
-920 GLIPNIVRQART
+920 
-932 GEDGTLTLMS
+932 
-942 NQLKPNKKY
+942 
-951 ELRIEKRDTA
+951 
-961 FNRENVIF
+961 
-969 NTDDDGDIVS
+969 
-979 IDNKIITADSTGI
+979 
-992 IEFKEE
+992 
-998 RKNDNEIK
+998 
-1006 TVKTYYKVVDGNGNP
+1006 
-1021 VENVELSVNGIRT
+1021 
-1034 KITTLKNA
+1034 
-1042 RSNKDGIVELD
+1042 SNKSL
-1053 VEAKVNGVDY
+1053 
-1063 IVNVSKNDQ
+1063 
-1072 FNWEFK
+1072 
-1078 PDSVNLN
+1078 
-1085 VSENGVI
+1085 
-1092 TYSDSEGKYTLTD
+1092 
-1105 YNGTKIPVF
+1105 
-1114 VVKRVDLNY
+1114 
-1123 LKTDLREKIKE
+1123 
-1134 AEAELEKTPNKE
+1134 
-1146 LTDIVNSAKEELA
+1146 
-1159 KSETLPIY
+1159 
-1167 VKGYIGNLTTA
+1167 
-1178 LEKIKKSRVDE
+1178 
-1189 KPLKKGTIPEML
+1189 
-1201 VRNGKTPEL
+1201 
-1210 NEVTVEF
+1210 
-1217 INKNNPKDKVVAT
+1217 
-1230 SENGMLSN
+1230 
-1238 VQLTVGEEYIIKVK
+1238 
-1252 GQGDE
+1252 
-1257 VLPNNLVLKEEEGE
+1257 
-1271 FIPYKVGTDEFYDS
+1271 
-1285 IDLDEL
+1285 
-1291 KKEEI
+1291 
-1296 IKEDLSKIRDEL
+1296 RDEL
-1308 EKLTNRE
+1308 EKLTSRE

-1320 GYVANEGNQ
+1320 GYIANEGNQ
-1329 TANNAWINARTEAEK
+1329 PANNAWIDARTEAEK
-1344 ILRNPNAT
+1344 VLKNPNAT
-1352 KEQLETAISNLTEK
+1352 KEQLKAAISNLTEK
-1366 INDALVGSEKTKVKK
+1366 TKAAIVGSEKTKVKK

-1409 NAVAEKV
+1409 RAIAEKV
-1416 GGKVTPPRENN
+1416 GGKVTPPSENN
-1427 TETKPEG
+1427 TETKPDKPEG
-1434 SNPGTASE
+1434 SNLGTAL
-1442 KPGGNNPGTTSEK
+1442 EK

-1467 PKTEDGNIVAVK
+1467 PKTEDGNIVTIK
-1479 EAIAQNKLPGK
+1479 EAIVTKNLSGK
-1490 GGLLLLDVEVKNTD
+1490 GGLLLFDVEVKNTD

-1511 AYRDGVKTDNVTIDK
+1511 AYRDGVKTEKVTIDK

-1546 DKEIKYKFVA
+1546 DKEVKYKFVA
-1556 TVDGVETNKYL
+1556 TVDGAETNKYL
-1567 EKTQDA
+1567 EKTQEA

-1587 EVLQGGGEGRL
+1587 EVLQGGGEGSL
-1598 VLKGNNLTTSNVKI
+1598 VLKGSNLTTSNVKI
-1612 RVFDAD
+1612 RVFNAD

-1628 SIVYEKS
+1628 SVVYEKR
-1635 NNNLVAKINFP
+1635 NNDLVAKINFP
-1646 ENNTNTSKSY
+1646 ENNTNISKSY

-1690 DSSKPVLSNL
+1690 DTSKPVLSNL

-1766 DLVKMV
+1766 DLIKMV
-1772 LAGKSGVNNGI
+1772 LTGKSGVNNGI

-1834 DPAVKTITLKYQD
+1834 DLVVKTITLKYQD

-1867 SVGKVDVAGYTFVKV
+1867 SVGKADLTGYTFVKV

-1898 TYVYKNSNSDS
+1898 TYVYKNSNGDS
-1909 MTTEK
+1909 MTIEK
-1914 PKVEDSNNGTQ
+1914 PKVQDSNNGTQ
-1925 PAVNEDVKKLKE
+1925 PEVNEDVKKLKE

-1953 KMSGTGEEIA
+1953 KMQGTGEETA
-1963 WLNLRK
+1963 WLNSRK
-1969 KANEV
+1969 NAEKTLTKVDVE
-1974 LSKADS
+1974 KT
-1980 DRNELEI
+1980 ELEL
-1987 RINKLSAA
+1987 RIKKLTNA
-1995 IKTLEE
+1995 IETLKV
-2001 ANAQKNSNSTEV
+2001 ANAQKNSNSPEV
-2013 TPPNNNAA
+2013 IPPNNNAA
-2021 STTEELEKVRKEAK
+2021 STTEELKLAKEEAK
-2035 SMVLNSEFIQDKTKY
+2035 SKVLNSEFIQDKTKY
-2050 FKRIKEATTVEVLKV
+2050 FKRIKEATTVEVLKA
-2065 LISEIDNLNNNGGK
+2065 LISEIDKLNSNEGK
-2079 ETTEEEN
+2079 ESTVEEN
-2086 IPESTDQLKSKLQKL
+2086 ITESAEQLKAKLQTL
-2101 VDNDLIK
+2101 VDNNLLR
-2108 NEKFS
+2108 NEKYAQASPDFKK
-2113 QVTPELQSE
+2113 E
-2122 YKKARALANK
+2122 YRQARALATK
-2132 LLNNDASKEE
+2132 LLNEDATKEQ

-2147 KVLETVIKKIV
+2147 TVLETVTKKIL

>member
-1 MKNLFSR
+1 MKNIFGKK
-8 REVFSIRKFSMGVA
+8 EVFSIRKLSMGAA

-27 ASLMVPSQANVQL
+27 ASLLVSPQTNLHV
-40 LKAKENIEVQA
+40 LKAKENIEVQV
-51 NKDIN
+51 NKEIKVSIIEKN
-56 IRVLERDGGAVIELG
+56 GGAEVELT
-71 ATKDLTDVDV
+71 ATKDLIDVDV

-86 GNRVVAYHIASIKAG
+86 GTRVTSYHIASIKAG
-101 QKIEK
+101 EKIQKE
-106 KVTKEQL
+106 VTKDQL
-113 ETIKKLISNGQKT
+113 EAIKHLIANGQKT
-126 LPNTAIVEKSVSQ
+126 LPNTAVVEKNVSQ
-139 TINIAGNSLR
+139 TINIAGNNLR
-149 VDVKYHVEDNS
+149 VDVKYHVEEELIS
-160 VPEVKQ
+160 VKPEQPKPEVKPEQ
-166 EKKEVKPTPE
+166 PKPGVKPGQPE

-185 IKPEQPKPEVQPEKP
+185 EKP
-200 VETPSTPKPEVKP
+200 APEEKPGHPEVKP

-224 PKPEVKPEQLKP
+224 PKPE
-236 EEKPEQPKPELKPE
+236 QP
-250 QPKPELKPEQP
+250 
-261 KPEVKPEQSKPEV
+261 KPEV
-274 KPEQPKPEVRPEQ
+274 KPEQPKPEQ
-287 PKPEVKPEQPKSE
+287 P
-300 VKPEQPKPEV
+300 KPEQPKPEV

-315 KPEVKPEQPKPEV
+315 KPEKTNEQNEPGK
-328 KPEQPKPE
+328 
-336 VKPEQPKPEVKPE
+336 
-349 QPNKQN
+349 
-355 KPEEKEENKVVKFED
+355 KEENKVVKFED

-396 EYNIKI
+396 EFNIKI
-402 KDKNYRKDKNDT
+402 KDKSYRKDKNDT

-458 KQLTISGNPDDSRGA
+458 KQLTISGNPDDSKGA
-473 LRNISPL
+473 LRDISPL
-480 RGLKNL
+480 KGLKNL

-499 SPIEG
+499 SPIKG

-577 LETFMANDSKIEN
+577 LETFMANDSRIED
-590 ISVLNNAKNLK
+590 ISVLKNAKNLK

-648 EGNKISDYS
+648 QGNKISDYS
-657 SLEKLTSLKY
+657 SLEKLTALKY
-667 VNLSKQHVDLNREY
+667 VNLSKQNVDLNREY
-681 TLDSNSVEMDMPIIG
+681 ILDSNSVEMDMPIVG

-707 VTSDNDK
+707 VTSENDK
-714 VKASYDEKTNKVIL
+714 VKANYDEKTNKVTL
-728 SVTDEVMK
+728 SVTDDVMR

-762 NIDVNNIKLNIK
+762 DIDVNNIKLNVK
-774 EKIVEP
+774 S
-780 KKLVVDGIVVTNK
+780 
-793 NKPVLTK
+793 
-800 LTFAFINKKNE
+800 
-811 NEVIQKDTNLGMI
+811 
-824 GGVELTKDEVYTVTL
+824 
-839 NDNKKY
+839 
-845 QMDEIDV
+845 
-852 VAREEE
+852 VA
-858 GYTVLFNAKTN
+858 
-869 EIIQNIEV
+869 
-877 KEVKKEEIP
+877 
-886 KENDIETLD
+886 
-895 GITAKVIDST
+895 S
-905 GKAIKDAPFRLYEFD
+905 
-920 GLIPNIVRQART
+920 
-932 GEDGTLTLMS
+932 
-942 NQLKPNKKY
+942 
-951 ELRIEKRDTA
+951 
-961 FNRENVIF
+961 
-969 NTDDDGDIVS
+969 
-979 IDNKIITADSTGI
+979 
-992 IEFKEE
+992 
-998 RKNDNEIK
+998 
-1006 TVKTYYKVVDGNGNP
+1006 
-1021 VENVELSVNGIRT
+1021 
-1034 KITTLKNA
+1034 
-1042 RSNKDGIVELD
+1042 SNKSL
-1053 VEAKVNGVDY
+1053 
-1063 IVNVSKNDQ
+1063 
-1072 FNWEFK
+1072 
-1078 PDSVNLN
+1078 
-1085 VSENGVI
+1085 
-1092 TYSDSEGKYTLTD
+1092 
-1105 YNGTKIPVF
+1105 
-1114 VVKRVDLNY
+1114 
-1123 LKTDLREKIKE
+1123 
-1134 AEAELEKTPNKE
+1134 
-1146 LTDIVNSAKEELA
+1146 
-1159 KSETLPIY
+1159 
-1167 VKGYIGNLTTA
+1167 
-1178 LEKIKKSRVDE
+1178 
-1189 KPLKKGTIPEML
+1189 
-1201 VRNGKTPEL
+1201 
-1210 NEVTVEF
+1210 
-1217 INKNNPKDKVVAT
+1217 
-1230 SENGMLSN
+1230 
-1238 VQLTVGEEYIIKVK
+1238 
-1252 GQGDE
+1252 
-1257 VLPNNLVLKEEEGE
+1257 
-1271 FIPYKVGTDEFYDS
+1271 
-1285 IDLDEL
+1285 
-1291 KKEEI
+1291 
-1296 IKEDLSKIRDEL
+1296 RDEL
-1308 EKLTNRE
+1308 EKLTSRE

-1320 GYVANEGNQ
+1320 GYIANEDNQ
-1329 TANNAWINARTEAEK
+1329 PANNAWIDARTEAEK
-1344 ILRNPNAT
+1344 VLKNPNTT
-1352 KEQLETAISNLTEK
+1352 KEQLKAAISNLTEK
-1366 INDALVGSEKTKVKK
+1366 TKATIVGSEKTKVKK

-1409 NAVAEKV
+1409 RAIAEKV
-1416 GGKVTPPRENN
+1416 GGKVTPPSENN
-1427 TETKPEG
+1427 TETKPDKPEG
-1434 SNPGTASE
+1434 RAL
-1442 KPGGNNPGTTSEK
+1442 EK

-1467 PKTEDGNIVAVK
+1467 PKTEDGNIVAIK
-1479 EAIAQNKLPGK
+1479 EAIVTKNLSGK
-1490 GGLLLLDVEVKNTD
+1490 GGLLLFDVEVKNTD

-1511 AYRDGVKTDNVTIDK
+1511 AYRDGVKTENVTIDK

-1546 DKEIKYKFVA
+1546 DKEVKYKFVA

-1567 EKTQDA
+1567 EKTQEA

-1598 VLKGNNLTTSNVKI
+1598 VLKGNNLTTNNVKI

-1618 SIEENTPLTN
+1618 SIEENTTLTN
-1628 SIVYEKS
+1628 KVVYEKR
-1635 NNNLVAKINFP
+1635 NNDLVARINFP

-1656 KVKIYQNG
+1656 KVKIYQND

-1669 TTLEGRDRRDK
+1669 TTLDGRDRRDK
-1680 PTFTVVGKGQ
+1680 PTFTVVGKDQ
-1690 DSSKPVLSNL
+1690 DSTKPVLSNL

-1713 NDGVEKTETTVAS
+1713 NDGIEKTETTVAS

-1766 DLVKMV
+1766 DLIKMV

-1834 DPAVKTITLKYQD
+1834 DPVVKTITLKYQD

-1861 YSHFPV
+1861 YSHFPI
-1867 SVGKVDVAGYTFVKV
+1867 SVGKVDLVGYTFVKV
-1882 KDISALNDR
+1882 KDESVLSSH

-1898 TYVYKNSNSDS
+1898 TYVYKNSNGDS
-1909 MTTEK
+1909 MTAEK

-1925 PAVNEDVKKLKE
+1925 PVVNEDVKKLKE

-1953 KMSGTGEEIA
+1953 KMQGTGEETA
-1963 WLNLRK
+1963 WLNSRNNAEK
-1969 KANEV
+1969 V
-1974 LSKADS
+1974 LSKAGADK
-1980 DRNELEI
+1980 NELEI

-2001 ANAQKNSNSTEV
+2001 ANAQKNSSSAEV
-2013 TPPNNNAA
+2013 TPSNNN
-2021 STTEELEKVRKEAK
+2021 STSMTEELKLVKEEAK
-2035 SMVLNSEFIQDKTKY
+2035 SKVLNSEFIQDKTKY
-2050 FKRIKEATTVEVLKV
+2050 FKRIKEATTVKALRA
-2065 LISEIDNLNNNGGK
+2065 LIAEIDNLNNNEGK
-2079 ETTEEEN
+2079 ESATEEN
-2086 IPESTDQLKSKLQKL
+2086 IAESVEQLKSKLQKL
-2101 VDNDLIK
+2101 VDNDLRK

-2113 QVTPELQSE
+2113 QATSELQSE

-2147 KVLETVIKKIV
+2147 LKLETAAKKIL

>member
-8 REVFSIRKFSMGVA
+8 REVCSIRKFSMGVA

-27 ASLMVPSQANVQL
+27 ASLMVSSQANVQL

-56 IRVLERDGGAVIELG
+56 VRVLERDGGAVIELG

-86 GNRVVAYHIASIKAG
+86 GNRVASYHIESIKAG

-149 VDVKYHVEDNS
+149 VDVKYHVEDNL
-160 VPEVKQ
+160 VPEVKP
-166 EKKEVKPTPE
+166 EKTEVKPTSE
-176 VKPEQPKPE
+176 VKTEQPKPEQPKP
-185 IKPEQPKPEVQPEKP
+185 
-200 VETPSTPKPEVKP
+200 
-213 EQPKPEVKPEQ
+213 
-224 PKPEVKPEQLKP
+224 
-236 EEKPEQPKPELKPE
+236 
-250 QPKPELKPEQP
+250 
-261 KPEVKPEQSKPEV
+261 
-274 KPEQPKPEVRPEQ
+274 
-287 PKPEVKPEQPKSE
+287 E

-349 QPNKQN
+349 QPKPEVKPEQPKPEVKPEQPKPEVKPEQPKPEVKPEQPKPEVKPEQPKPEVKPEQPKPEVKPEQPKPEVRPEQPKPEVKPEQPKPEVKPEQPKPEVKPEQPKQEVKPEQPNKQN
-355 KPEEKEENKVVKFED
+355 KPEKKEENKVVKFED

-550 ANLTKLKLLGLS
+550 TNLTKLKLLGLS

-696 LKSHAKEGTIK
+696 LKSHAKEGSIK

-736 EFANKK
+736 EFANKT
-742 LSVNLK
+742 LSVDLK

-774 EKIVEP
+774 EKVVEP
-780 KKLVVDGIVVTNK
+780 KKLEVDGIVVTNK

-839 NDNKKY
+839 NDNEKY

-877 KEVKKEEIP
+877 KEVEKEETP

-969 NTDDDGDIVS
+969 NTDDDGNIVS
-979 IDNKIITADSTGI
+979 IDNKIITANSTGI

-1006 TVKTYYKVVDGNGNP
+1006 TVKSYYKVVDENGNP

-1092 TYSDSEGKYTLTD
+1092 TYIDSEGKYTLTD

-1114 VVKRVDLNY
+1114 VVKKVDLNY
-1123 LKTDLREKIKE
+1123 LKTDLKEKIKE

-1146 LTDIVNSAKEELA
+1146 LTDIVTSAKEELA

-1189 KPLKKGTIPEML
+1189 KPLKKGVIPEML

-1296 IKEDLSKIRDEL
+1296 TKEDLSKTRAEL

-1344 ILRNPNAT
+1344 ILRNPNST

-1366 INDALVGSEKTKVKK
+1366 TNDALVGSEKTKVKK

-1434 SNPGTASE
+1434 SNPGTAPD
-1442 KPGGNNPGTTSEK
+1442 KPEG
-1455 PGESNPGTTPEK
+1455 SNPGTASEKPEESKPGTIPEK
-1467 PKTEDGNIVAVK
+1467 PVTEDGNIVAVK
-1479 EAIAQNKLPGK
+1479 EAIVQNKLPGK

-1546 DKEIKYKFVA
+1546 DKEIKYKFVV
-1556 TVDGVETNKYL
+1556 TVDATETNKYL

-1587 EVLQGGGEGRL
+1587 EVLQGGGEGSL

-1612 RVFDAD
+1612 RVFNAD
-1618 SIEENTPLTN
+1618 SIEENTTLTN
-1628 SIVYEKS
+1628 SVVYEKR
-1635 NNNLVAKINFP
+1635 NNNFVAKINFP

-1669 TTLEGRDRRDK
+1669 TTLDGRDRRDK

-1713 NDGVEKTETTVAS
+1713 NDGIEKTETTVAS

-1766 DLVKMV
+1766 DLIKMV

-1953 KMSGTGEEIA
+1953 KMSGTGEETA
-1963 WLNLRK
+1963 WLNSRK

-1974 LSKADS
+1974 LSKVDS

-2101 VDNDLIK
+2101 VDNDLRK

-2113 QVTPELQSE
+2113 QVTPELQIE